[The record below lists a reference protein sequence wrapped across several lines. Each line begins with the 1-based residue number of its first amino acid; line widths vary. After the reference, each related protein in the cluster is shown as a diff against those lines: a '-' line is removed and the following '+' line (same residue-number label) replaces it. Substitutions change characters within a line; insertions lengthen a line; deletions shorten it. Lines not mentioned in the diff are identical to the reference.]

1 MLRLMV
7 THIST
12 LTPYQFQVPIRKNLL
27 TLDVILPSFITNR
40 HQSGEE
46 VEGTKG
52 EGPKS
57 KLNLGQQSKEWV
69 LWKSA

>member
-1 MLRLMV
+1 MV
-7 THIST
+7 THIP
-12 LTPYQFQVPIRKNLL
+12 TPHQFQVPIRKNLL

-69 LWKSA
+69 CGKVHNLVS

>member
-1 MLRLMV
+1 MV
-7 THIST
+7 THIPT
-12 LTPYQFQVPIRKNLL
+12 LTPHQFQVPRRKNLL
-27 TLDVILPSFITNR
+27 TRDVILPSFITER
-40 HQSGEE
+40 HQSEDE

-69 LWKSA
+69 LWKSAQFS